1 MPKFMQRVER
11 LFLPIIAL
19 IAFVCSVISYF
30 PPFSNFLPQSSI
42 ASTVLLLV
50 ALILGS
56 IAFIQS
62 KITELQQELYRV
74 SSDTEIEHMQTS
86 LKQMN
91 PILRK
96 IFEDRLMQLIVR
108 FKEAVKDGKVT
119 VDSGDQ
125 YRHYYISTLQAFP
138 GATFYAAGFLK
149 VSYLWNDPDVESA
162 IEDFIQKSGG
172 KLMRIFFV
180 RDSDD
185 LNAPEIQE
193 VLDRQ
198 CKIGVEVYW
207 LHSNSVF
214 NDLKKN
220 FLVEANGVIAW
231 ETFMYEDLQL
241 GNCIATTNQQE
252 TQRYC
257 NIFAR
262 LRAGKLQRYIPQS
275 RISLL

>member
-30 PPFSNFLPQSSI
+30 PPFSNFLTQNNI

-62 KITELQQELYRV
+62 KITELQQKLDRV
-74 SSDTEIEHMQTS
+74 SSAAEIEQLQAS

-91 PILRK
+91 PMLRK
-96 IFEDRLMQLIVR
+96 IFEDRLLQLIARV
-108 FKEAVKDGKVT
+108 KEAVKDGRVT
-119 VDSGDQ
+119 VDSGDE

-138 GATFYAAGFLK
+138 RATFYATSFLK
-149 VSYLWNDPDVESA
+149 VSYLWNDPDVEDA
-162 IEDFIQKSGG
+162 IKEFIQRSGG
-172 KLMRIFFV
+172 KLTRIFFV

-185 LNAPEIQE
+185 LNAPEIQD
-193 VLDRQ
+193 VLDRL

-207 LHSNSVF
+207 THSNSVF
-214 NDLKKN
+214 SDLKKN
-220 FLVEANGVIAW
+220 FLVEANGAIAW

-241 GNCIATTNQQE
+241 GNCVATTNQQE

-257 NIFAR
+257 SIFAR

-275 RISLL
+275 RISRL